1 MELSGLILFILGFT
15 LGGGLI
21 WFIRQ
26 KDVDSIQQNQDEL
39 KLEFENLSNK
49 VLLANQEKFLDLA
62 SSRFSDLIQNSDKQL
77 ENVCNVH

>member
-1 MELSGLILFILGFT
+1 MELSGLILFIVGFI
-15 LGGGLI
+15 LGGGHI

-49 VLLANQEKFLDLA
+49 VLLANQEKFLDL
-62 SSRFSDLIQNSDKQL
+62 SLI
-77 ENVCNVH
+77 HI

>member
-1 MELSGLILFILGFT
+1 MELSGLILFIVGFI

-62 SSRFSDLIQNSDKQL
+62 SSKFSDLIKNSDKQ
-77 ENVCNVH
+77 

>member
-1 MELSGLILFILGFT
+1 MELSGLILFIFGFI

-26 KDVDSIQQNQDEL
+26 KDVDSIQQNQDEI

-62 SSRFSDLIQNSDKQL
+62 SSKFSDLIKNYDKQL
-77 ENVCNVH
+77 